1 MHNADRYE
9 TMSIQN
15 GEKSLSKKNIFVY
28 ANTNFLFY
36 NYMCSFL

>member
-1 MHNADRYE
+1 MHDADPYE

-15 GEKSLSKKNIFVY
+15 GEKYVH

-36 NYMCSFL
+36 NYMYSFL